1 MEEQVKERIEQL
13 ITKYKNLPLK
23 LRKQYNEASTKNSFI
38 QPLFEALGWDFS
50 DISEVEPEQR
60 IAAGRVDYV
69 FKINGVSKFCLEVK
83 PLRDELNDDDR
94 RQAISYAYNK
104 GVSWAVLSNFDRLQV
119 FNAERQTLDLNSI
132 LFLNLTCEDYLSD
145 FNDL

>member
-1 MEEQVKERIEQL
+1 MEEQAKERIEQL

-60 IAAGRVDYV
+60 IEMGD
-69 FKINGVSKFCLEVK
+69 
-83 PLRDELNDDDR
+83 
-94 RQAISYAYNK
+94 
-104 GVSWAVLSNFDRLQV
+104 
-119 FNAERQTLDLNSI
+119 
-132 LFLNLTCEDYLSD
+132 TC
-145 FNDL
+145 